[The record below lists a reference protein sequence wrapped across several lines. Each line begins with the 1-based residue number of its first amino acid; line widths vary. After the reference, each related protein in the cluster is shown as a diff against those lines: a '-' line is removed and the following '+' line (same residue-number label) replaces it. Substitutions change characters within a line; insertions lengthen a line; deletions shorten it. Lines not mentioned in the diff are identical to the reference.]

1 MSASTPFNWSSA
13 SRTHVG
19 KVREINE
26 DAYLECTARG
36 LWVVA
41 DGMGGHA
48 VGDVASCMVI
58 DGLDNVP
65 EPTSLKT
72 YIDAVSDR
80 LLSTNRKL
88 REEAT
93 RRQVTVIGSTVVALL
108 AFERRCACLWAGDS
122 RIYLSR
128 SGQLQQLTRDHSQV
142 EELIAQGLLDRSR
155 AEVHPASNT
164 ITRAIGA
171 SDHLELDTNVL
182 ELKDG
187 DLFLLCSDGLTNEVN
202 DNEIATEMV
211 RGNCQQTVDNL
222 LNCALNRGARD
233 NVTIVAL
240 RADDSLQAAKTVVNP
255 LTLQDIDP
263 R

>member
-1 MSASTPFNWSSA
+1 MSASTPFIWSSA

-26 DAYLECTARG
+26 DAHLERTTRG

-48 VGDVASCMVI
+48 VGDVASRMVI
-58 DGLDNVP
+58 DGLNDVP
-65 EPTSLKT
+65 DPASLESYT
-72 YIDAVSDR
+72 DAVSDR
-80 LLSTNRKL
+80 LMATNREL

-155 AEVHPASNT
+155 AETHPASNT

-171 SDHLELDTNVL
+171 SDLLRLDTNVI

-202 DNEIATEMV
+202 DNEIATELV
-211 RGNCQQTVDNL
+211 RGNCQQTADNL
-222 LNCALNRGARD
+222 LDCALSRGARD
-233 NVTIVAL
+233 NVTVIVL
-240 RADDSLQAAKTVVNP
+240 RADDLLQATKTVVNP
-255 LTLQDIDP
+255 LISSLE